1 VDPAIPKDLLS
12 DDIPADEPPALP
24 DEVGELAIDAY
35 ENEDEVVIKAPMAGV
50 RPDNLDLTI
59 SDDTITIKGKRHA
72 EHEEKK
78 GNYLLQE
85 CYWGSFERTYKL
97 PVAVDSEKARAQLKD
112 GLLTITLPKASRSKT
127 KVIEV
132 KTE

>member
-1 VDPAIPKDLLS
+1 MDPTPKDLLS
-12 DDIPADEPPALP
+12 DDLPDDEPPALP

-35 ENEDEVVIKAPMAGV
+35 ETDDEVVIKAPMAGV
-50 RPDNLDLTI
+50 KPDNLELAIT
-59 SDDTITIKGKRHA
+59 DDTITIKGKRHA

-85 CYWGSFERTYKL
+85 CYWGSFERAYKL
-97 PVAVDSEKARAQLKD
+97 PVAVDAEKAKAQLKD
-112 GLLTITLPKASRSKT
+112 GLLTIFLPKASRSKT

-132 KTE
+132 KAE